1 MGQESS
7 DQAGSADRVIEMQF
21 NYLIYQNPDGLVRQ
35 ELVSA
40 PLADSVGIGRDVA
53 LYDFPKGF
61 VVAFDKARPLAVR
74 YQLDDIDKN
83 PFLPQATDLG
93 WRDTLGYRC
102 RGAENR
108 EHFPRTTLIA
118 IRQTWVAVEIGFKKP
133 LLDTRK
139 YVKPDGEETYTATR
153 VISNVKR
160 VRWLSPSLFSVPHN
174 YKITAVKP
182 EAAG

>member
-1 MGQESS
+1 
-7 DQAGSADRVIEMQF
+7 VIEAQF
-21 NYLIYQNPDGLVRQ
+21 RYQISQNPDGLVRQ

-61 VVAFDKARPLAVR
+61 VVAFDKARPSAVR
-74 YQLDDIDKN
+74 YQLDDIDKS

-93 WRDTLGYRC
+93 WRYILGYRC

-108 EHFPRTTLIA
+108 EHFPRTTLSA
-118 IRQTWVAVEIGFKKP
+118 IRQTWIAVGIDFKNP

-139 YVKPDGEETYTATR
+139 YVRPDGEETYTAIR
-153 VISNVKR
+153 AISNVKR
-160 VRWLSPSLFSVPHN
+160 VRWLSPLLFRIPTN
-174 YKITAVKP
+174 YKITDVKP
-182 EAAG
+182 AIPALNPQ